1 MLTSWLTRFILMLCL
16 SITACTGY
24 APPRAALGMSK
35 AELMAHMGPAEQER
49 KLDTGSRLEYP
60 RGPFGEQTWFVYLDA
75 AGTVTRTEQVLT
87 TENFDRRTELG
98 DATLR
103 KRGRVA
109 AQKQRFV
116 RFGRRVDEDRAGR
129 REYLREFLP
138 QFLAQLVV
146 EVGQWLVEQDQR
158 RVLNDGASQRR
169 ALLLAAGQIERGT
182 VEIG

>member
-24 APPRAALGMSK
+24 APPHAALGMNK

-87 TENFDRRTELG
+87 TENFDRISEGMAQDEVRLRLG
-98 DATLR
+98 RPSETFLLGRD
-103 KRGRVA
+103 RG
-109 AQKQRFV
+109 
-116 RFGRRVDEDRAGR
+116 
-129 REYLREFLP
+129 
-138 QFLAQLVV
+138 VV
-146 EVGQWLVEQDQR
+146 WNYRYTNIQCVWFQ
-158 RVLNDGASQRR
+158 
-169 ALLLAAGQIERGT
+169 
-182 VEIG
+182 VEISQQQQVRSAGYGIRPECLRLESV